1 MILIKDM
8 HKQQNRESL
17 AKDLA
22 SYVYIGRKSKY
33 GQPDSVLRNQFT
45 RWKEGSKTRAIEKY
59 RKWLWREIIKK
70 GTVYEELRRL
80 VALTEGA
87 NLDLVL
93 LCWCKEEDT
102 PNCEEV
108 ACHGDIIRKAIMNWA
123 EIERRLKSH
132 TSSAAQS
139 QSLSHQ
145 GKHIHVP
152 DADVNLYPEC
162 FSPKESADF
171 LYRLR
176 SEIPW
181 RQDYLNYYGR
191 QVPLPRL
198 TAWYGDPEKAYN
210 YSHIHNRPRLW
221 TELLRTIK
229 TRVEAV
235 SGAEYNSVLLNLYR
249 SGRDSVSWH
258 RDDEPELGDDPI
270 IASLSFGAARV
281 FQMRRLGRS
290 TQQIDLQLTD
300 GSLIVMGRGT
310 QRFWEHRIPKT
321 QEVVEARINL
331 TFRYIY

>member
-59 RKWLWREIIKK
+59 RKWLWRE
-70 GTVYEELRRL
+70 
-80 VALTEGA
+80 
-87 NLDLVL
+87 
-93 LCWCKEEDT
+93 
-102 PNCEEV
+102 
-108 ACHGDIIRKAIMNWA
+108 IIRKAIMNWA